1 MRASDIPEDGPFSPS
16 IKLDIEQL
24 AEGLSEDEVCLYL
37 WGVKFEALDEPVK
50 QEFMRYYTRGQV
62 RFKIHA
68 INSLKSQM
76 QGRNGLQASLA
87 ALLRFADR
95 WPTMNGAD
103 GDSAKFNFRITVDD
117 D

>member
-1 MRASDIPEDGPFSPS
+1 MSDIPAEGLFSPS
-16 IKLDIEQL
+16 IRLDIEQL

-37 WGVKFEALDEPVK
+37 WGVKYDTLDESAK

-62 RFKIHA
+62 RFKMHA
-68 INSLKSQM
+68 INSLKQQM

-103 GDSAKFNFRITVDD
+103 GDAAKFNFKITIDD